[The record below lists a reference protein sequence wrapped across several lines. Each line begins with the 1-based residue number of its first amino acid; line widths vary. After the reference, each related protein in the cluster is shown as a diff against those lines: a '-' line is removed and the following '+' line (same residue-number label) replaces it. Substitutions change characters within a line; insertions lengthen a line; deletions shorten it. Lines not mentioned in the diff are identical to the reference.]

1 MTKKIFAAALL
12 CAFVILTA
20 CGVPPAAPESRAEPS
35 ATQAGQPVPAGTE
48 ETPSENERTEPK
60 EERDMNLQM
69 TVDGTPVSVKWEQ
82 NAAVEALRDLCAAG
96 PLTVALSAYGGFEQV
111 GPLGTRLPASDT
123 RMTTSPGDLV
133 LYSGNQLVVFFGS
146 NTWSYTK
153 LGHITDL
160 DDEGLRSLLDRDSV
174 TVVLAAR

>member
-1 MTKKIFAAALL
+1 MTKKIFSAALL

-20 CGVPPAAPESRAEPS
+20 CGVPPAGPENRAEPS
-35 ATQAGQPVPAGTE
+35 TTGTE
-48 ETPSENERTEPK
+48 QTLPAANTPTETEEEP
-60 EERDMNLQM
+60 EMNLQM

-82 NAAVEALRDLCAAG
+82 NAAVEALRDLCAEG
-96 PLTVALSAYGGFEQV
+96 ELTVALSAYGGFEQV

-153 LGHITDL
+153 LGHITGL
-160 DDEGLRSLLDRDSV
+160 DEAGLTSLLDHEAV
-174 TVVLAAR
+174 TVVLSLR